1 MFLKIIIV
9 VGLMLVGANYLYK
22 AISLRVKSKAATQWP
37 VTRGKLL
44 SSEVKE
50 DTLRNV
56 TGKISAAYFCEVQ
69 YEYSVNGELL
79 HGSRVTFGN
88 PTYDYVTA
96 SRIRDKF
103 AVDTEVNVYYN
114 PTNSHESVLVPFA
127 REAMRSLIPGIFFIA
142 SGLLIVAVMIIFG

>member
-9 VGLMLVGANYLYK
+9 VGLILVGVNYLYK
-22 AISLRVKSKAATQWP
+22 AISMRAKSKAAKQWP
-37 VTRGKLL
+37 VAKGKIL

-56 TGKISAAYFCEVQ
+56 TGKVSAAYFSSVL
-69 YEYSVNGELL
+69 YEYKVNGEVLQ
-79 HGSRVTFGN
+79 GNRVTFGN

-103 AVDTEVNVYYN
+103 AVDSEVNVSYN
-114 PTNSHESVLVPFA
+114 PANPHECVLVPFA
-127 REAMRSLIPGIFFIA
+127 REAMQSFIPGIFFIIT
-142 SGLLIVAVMIIFG
+142 GLIVVVVMIIFK